1 MSDASRLAESIEK
14 AIDKKVKS
22 ALSGGPKTVTAHVHG
37 VDGEGVVWVILP
49 GSSQAIPVKRS
60 TVEVSEGDA
69 VTVEVGNGRACITG
83 STTAPAISA
92 KRAAELMVPIAEAT
106 HEAQRGAEEALSM
119 ANVAKAGADTAQ
131 GMAASATASAGAAA
145 AAASA
150 AQGSADAAADAA
162 NSAIADAA
170 TAKSSADSALVQLAT
185 VEDVVGTATWIAEH
199 GTYEPTEDAA
209 VDDSKVYYER
219 TGSGTQADPYVYTAV
234 AEPTDEGLAGYYEL
248 HVEQAVSQY
257 VASHLALTDAGLYVL
272 KDASGYKLLLANTG
286 MSVVDPDG
294 HVAVTYGSTI
304 SFDSTRAFS
313 IGNEDAYVLFTPA
326 TQSEDAKVVIG
337 GNVVLGESRTLS
349 ELMAE
354 VDGTLVFK
362 VTEAYSQDAS
372 TVTLTAHVYKGGQD
386 TASGYQD
393 SCFAWYRKNE
403 DGAPEVPL
411 GNGRTITVSR
421 SDVGFGAAIKCN
433 FTPPNDSVLLDSDD
447 DALTDSE
454 GTPLAARTPSGDYV
468 RVADLEATTTVF
480 DTDKLMLVGNEE
492 EQLVTIATLKDV
504 FGDGDYERLDN
515 MPSIEDVTLV
525 GNKTFPDLGI
535 FRTDSQGY
543 SVADDYTLTTLDI
556 NALWANAQPIGA

>member
-14 AIDKKVKS
+14 TIDKKVKS

-60 TVEVSEGDA
+60 TVEVSEGDT

-106 HEAQRGAEEALSM
+106 HEAQRGAEDAMSM
-119 ANVAKAGADTAQ
+119 AKVAKEGADTAARQ
-131 GMAASATASAGAAA
+131 AESATASAQEAQRQADAATESAGRAAEAAGAA
-145 AAASA
+145 
-150 AQGSADAAADAA
+150 QESADAAADAA
-162 NSAIADAA
+162 DVADGKAEEAIASAG
-170 TAKSSADSALVQLAT
+170 TAKEAADSALVQLAT

-219 TGSGTQADPYVYTAV
+219 TGSGTQADPWVYTAV

-286 MSVVDPDG
+286 MSIIDPDG

-326 TQSEDAKVVIG
+326 SGSTPASLVIG
-337 GNVVLGESRTLS
+337 GANVQLGSSRTLA
-349 ELMAE
+349 EWEADMAQAVE
-354 VDGTLVFK
+354 DAAAALDSATLVITSTNGNLFKNGAESTVLQVAVFPNGGGRLDTIAGVRERFGAGAYVEWRWKHDADGTWG
-362 VTEAYSQDAS
+362 
-372 TVTLTAHVYKGGQD
+372 TL
-386 TASGYQD
+386 
-393 SCFAWYRKNE
+393 
-403 DGAPEVPL
+403 
-411 GNGRTITVSR
+411 
-421 SDVGFGAAIKCN
+421 
-433 FTPPNDSVLLDSDD
+433 
-447 DALTDSE
+447 
-454 GTPLAARTPSGDYV
+454 
-468 RVADLEATTTVF
+468 
-480 DTDKLMLVGNEE
+480 
-492 EQLVTIATLKDV
+492 
-504 FGDGDYERLDN
+504 
-515 MPSIEDVTLV
+515 
-525 GNKTFPDLGI
+525 
-535 FRTDSQGY
+535 
-543 SVADDYTLTTLDI
+543 
-556 NALWANAQPIGA
+556 